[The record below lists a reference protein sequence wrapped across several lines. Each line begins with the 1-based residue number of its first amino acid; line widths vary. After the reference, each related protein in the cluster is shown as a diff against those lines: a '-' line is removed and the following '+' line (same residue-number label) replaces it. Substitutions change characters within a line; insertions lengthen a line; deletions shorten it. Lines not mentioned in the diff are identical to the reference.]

1 MTILQQP
8 DALSLSKNLKEFRI
22 SSSDKISFILRHG
35 DVEILSQRYVPSSDG
50 DITINLRD
58 IIHARLSYKLL
69 EAGQVYEQS
78 SLVSDFTAVI
88 NDTTLTFRVIRS
100 GIDRPADS
108 AANFLTQNLLTW
120 QPSIKP
126 VTYYSPAFLTYY
138 ATIPSVAKLRAYF
151 TDTSGTVI

>member
-58 IIHARLSYKLL
+58 IIHARLSYQLL
-69 EAGQVYEQS
+69 ESVQVYEQS
-78 SLVSDFTAVI
+78 SLASDFTAVI

-100 GIDRPADS
+100 GIDRLADS
-108 AANFLTQNLLTW
+108 AANFLTQNFLTW

-126 VTYYSPAFLTYY
+126 VTYYSPEFLTYY
-138 ATIPSVAKLRAYF
+138 ATIPLSL
-151 TDTSGTVI
+151 IHI

>member
-58 IIHARLSYKLL
+58 IIHARLSYQLL
-69 EAGQVYEQS
+69 ESVQVYEQS
-78 SLVSDFTAVI
+78 SLASDFTAVI

-100 GIDRPADS
+100 GE
-108 AANFLTQNLLTW
+108 
-120 QPSIKP
+120 
-126 VTYYSPAFLTYY
+126 
-138 ATIPSVAKLRAYF
+138 
-151 TDTSGTVI
+151 